1 MVKKYNYRPGREKKS
16 RTIKKVQH
24 RHPSEYLNDL
34 EEWQRYQYDP
44 GHYLGGN
51 INPQLKYAS
60 GTKAGK
66 YFAALCLM
74 LGVISGIGTVFTFIE
89 GAGNILAL
97 LMTLLFISVG
107 LTCFGGSKE

>member
-1 MVKKYNYRPGREKKS
+1 MVKKYNYRPGREKKR

-24 RHPSEYLNDL
+24 RHPSAYLNDL

-60 GTKAGK
+60 GTNAGK

-89 GAGNILAL
+89 GAGNMLAL